1 MIDETLD
8 ETAMHIPLVI
18 SDGDAEDDDNSSSNS
33 IKENGDIKITQRQQK
48 LVVLMTILVILEMI
62 ISYYVNIKEVSVW
75 VRVDGGDK
83 FNLIV
88 FSTFNAVRYC
98 YLILGLAGFFFFKRL
113 NRTSKKRFQFLTLL
127 LIFCHVVLIAMKF
140 ALLIRDQYK

>member
-8 ETAMHIPLVI
+8 DTAMHIPLVI

-75 VRVDGGDK
+75 VRVNGGDK
-83 FNLIV
+83 FSLIV
-88 FSTFNAVRYC
+88 FSTCKTVRYC
-98 YLILGLAGFFFFKRL
+98 YLVLGLAGFFFFERL
-113 NRTSKKRFQFLTLL
+113 DRTSKKRFQFLTLL
-127 LIFCHVVLIAMKF
+127 LLFCHVMLIILKS

>member
-75 VRVDGGDK
+75 VRVNGEDK
-83 FNLIV
+83 FSLIV
-88 FSTFNAVRYC
+88 FYTCNAVRYC
-98 YLILGLAGFFFFKRL
+98 YLFLGLAGFFFFERL

-127 LIFCHVVLIAMKF
+127 LIFCHVVLIALKF